1 MKIFIKNLQKKL
13 PIRGVK
19 IKTLILRLLKAEGVK
34 ESGEI
39 NIFFVNDERIK
50 KLNLKFLKI
59 NHSTDVLAFN
69 LSQRKLNK
77 ILLADIIIS
86 TYTAISNA
94 RKFKTTPEYE
104 LRLYVIHGLL
114 HILGYDDRNQDK
126 RKLMRKK
133 EQLYV
138 NR

>member
-19 IKTLILRLLKAEGVK
+19 IKTLILRLFKAEGIK

-86 TYTAISNA
+86 THTAISNA